1 PLVQPGA
8 AEARQHRPVPGLVHF
23 SLYSIFFFHSTFRL
37 DFTVQ
42 THRKFA
48 MLPLRRHDLKSLG
61 VVYPII
67 ENFATEKAAPL
78 WGRSRLS
85 KKADAFSAKGV
96 SLRSAP
102 RSSACGGRFDARS
115 AQSVFPTP

>member
-1 PLVQPGA
+1 
-8 AEARQHRPVPGLVHF
+8 
-23 SLYSIFFFHSTFRL
+23 
-37 DFTVQ
+37 
-42 THRKFA
+42 
-48 MLPLRRHDLKSLG
+48 MLPLRRHGLKSLG
-61 VVYPII
+61 VVYPISG
-67 ENFATEKAAPL
+67 NFATEKAAPP

-115 AQSVFPTP
+115 AQSVFPTPQRKQTCRRHVCSVGRSGYAARREPCGCSFSSAASGRRNSARLF